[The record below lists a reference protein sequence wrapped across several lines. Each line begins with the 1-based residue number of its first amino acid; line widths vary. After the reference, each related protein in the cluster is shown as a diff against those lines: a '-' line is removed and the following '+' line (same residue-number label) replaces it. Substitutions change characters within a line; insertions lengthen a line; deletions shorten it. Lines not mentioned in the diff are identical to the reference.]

1 MNVLQEVVRAS
12 NRIVNVYKSSIFSR
26 FKKRVD
32 VFFYLYFYSSQKKTV
47 LFFMEIVAKR
57 IKYDN
62 MRMRTQISFLGG
74 YK

>member
-32 VFFYLYFYSSQKKTV
+32 VFFLSLFLLFTKKTV